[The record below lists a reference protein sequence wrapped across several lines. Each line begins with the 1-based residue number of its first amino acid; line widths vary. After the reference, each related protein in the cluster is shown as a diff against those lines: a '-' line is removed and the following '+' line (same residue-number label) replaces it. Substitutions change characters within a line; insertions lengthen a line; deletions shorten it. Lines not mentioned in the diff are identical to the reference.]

1 MKSSIFTRCQRLALA
16 LALLTPSAAELSAQG
31 LKDAYKDYFTIG
43 VAVNQRNVTNPDQ
56 QALIIQN
63 FNSITAEND
72 MKPQP
77 TEPRQ
82 GQFNFNNA
90 DRIANFC
97 RENGIRLRGHCLMWH
112 AQIGEWI
119 YKDAAGNLLP
129 KEEMFRRM
137 RDHIHTVV
145 GRYKDIVY
153 AWDVVNEAMTDDKNA
168 EDPYRQS
175 PMYQIAGDEFI
186 ANAFRYAREADPE
199 ALLFYNDYNETD
211 PVKSRR
217 IFEMVKKMKDN
228 GVPIDGI
235 GMQGHYNIYGP
246 KEDEIDAAL
255 NLYKQVVNHI
265 HVTELDVRANEEMG
279 GQLRFSQEGMEISD
293 SLKQHL
299 ADQYARIFRVLRKH
313 KDVIDNVTFWNL
325 SDRDSW
331 LGARNY
337 PLLFD
342 TEYQPKKAYE
352 TVMNMSDPL
361 WAPPV
366 KPAPRPRPEGQQ
378 GQQGRQRRRGP
389 QQQQRPP
396 FNAALAFPENPEVK
410 EDFKPSEMN
419 QPGRDY
425 PQVNSQG
432 IVRFRFEAPDAQSV
446 VVSLGLG
453 GRGGTELHQT
463 YDGSWVGQTEGAM
476 DEGFHYY
483 HLTVD
488 GGVVNDPGANN
499 YYGSTRWESG
509 IEIPAHDRDFY
520 ATKNVP
526 HGNVQQVLFWSQST
540 QQVRR
545 AFVYTPPTY
554 GNDKKKYPVL
564 YLQHGWGEDET
575 AWSNQGHANLIMDNL
590 IAEGKCQ
597 PFIIVMTYGMTNEV
611 RFGGLGE
618 FTAKDFE
625 TVLVD
630 ELVPFIDSN
639 FRTIA
644 KRESRAMAG
653 LSMGGFETKLI
664 TGRRPEVFGYYGL
677 LSGGTYSP
685 EDLKDKPQPRLIF
698 QSCGSKENP
707 DGIRQTTSALQ
718 AAGYNAVG
726 YVSEGT
732 AHEFLTWRRSLYQ
745 MAPLLFSK

>member
-1 MKSSIFTRCQRLALA
+1 MKKFTLLAMLLLA
-16 LALLTPSAAELSAQG
+16 GSAGTWAQG

-43 VAVNQRNVTNPDQ
+43 VAVNQRNVTNPEQ
-56 QALIIQN
+56 QALILQN

-186 ANAFRYAREADPE
+186 AKAFQYAREADPN

-246 KEDEIDAAL
+246 KEDEIDAAIT
-255 NLYKQVVNHI
+255 LYKQVVSHI

-279 GQLRFSQEGMEISD
+279 GQLRFSQEGMEVSD

-299 ADQYARIFRVLRKH
+299 ADQYARIFRALRKH

-342 TEYQPKKAYE
+342 SDYQPKQAYQ

-366 KPAPRPRPEGQQ
+366 KPAPRPRPQGEQGQQ
-378 GQQGRQRRRGP
+378 GQRRRRGP
-389 QQQQRPP
+389 QQPQRPP
-396 FNAALAFPENPEVK
+396 FNAALAFPENPDVK

-432 IVRFRFEAPDAQSV
+432 IVRFRVEAPDAQSV

-453 GRGGTELHQT
+453 GSGGTQLHQT
-463 YDGSWVGQTEGAM
+463 YDNSWVGQTAGPM

-483 HLTVD
+483 HLTID

-597 PFIIVMTYGMTNEV
+597 PFIIVMTYGMTNEI

-618 FTAKDFE
+618 FTAQDFE

-630 ELVPFIDSN
+630 ELVPYIDSH
-639 FRTIA
+639 FRTVA
-644 KRESRAMAG
+644 KRDSRAMAG

-664 TGRRPEVFGYYGL
+664 TTRRPDTFGYYGL
-677 LSGGTYSP
+677 LSGGTYAP
-685 EDLKDKPQPRLIF
+685 DDLKDKPQPRLIF

-707 DGIRQTTSALQ
+707 DGIRETTAALQ
-718 AAGYNAVG
+718 NAGYNAVG

-745 MAPLLFSK
+745 MAQLLFKK

>member
-1 MKSSIFTRCQRLALA
+1 MKKFTLLAMLLLA
-16 LALLTPSAAELSAQG
+16 GSVGTWAQG

-43 VAVNQRNVTNPDQ
+43 VAVNQRNVTNPEQ
-56 QALIIQN
+56 QALILQN

-119 YKDAAGNLLP
+119 YKDATGNLLP

-186 ANAFRYAREADPE
+186 AKAFQYAREADPN

-246 KEDEIDAAL
+246 KEDEIDAAIT
-255 NLYKQVVNHI
+255 LYKQVVGHI

-279 GQLRFSQEGMEISD
+279 GQLRFSQEGMEVSD

-299 ADQYARIFRVLRKH
+299 ADQYARIFRALRKH

-342 TEYQPKKAYE
+342 SDYQPKQAYQ
-352 TVMNMSDPL
+352 TIMNMSDPL

-366 KPAPRPRPEGQQ
+366 KPAPRPRPQGEQGQQ
-378 GQQGRQRRRGP
+378 GQRRHRGP
-389 QQQQRPP
+389 QQPQRPP
-396 FNAALAFPENPEVK
+396 FNAALAFPENPDVK

-432 IVRFRFEAPDAQSV
+432 IVRFRVEAPDAQSV

-453 GRGGTELHQT
+453 GSGGTQLHQT
-463 YDGSWVGQTEGAM
+463 YDNSWVGQTAGPM

-483 HLTVD
+483 HLTID

-597 PFIIVMTYGMTNEV
+597 PFIIVMTYGMTNEI

-618 FTAKDFE
+618 FTAQDFE

-630 ELVPFIDSN
+630 ELVPNIDSH
-639 FRTIA
+639 FRTVA
-644 KRESRAMAG
+644 KRDSRAMAG

-664 TGRRPEVFGYYGL
+664 TTRRPDTFGYYGL
-677 LSGGTYSP
+677 LSGGTYAP
-685 EDLKDKPQPRLIF
+685 DDLKDKPQPRLIF

-707 DGIRQTTSALQ
+707 DGIRETTAALQ
-718 AAGYNAVG
+718 NAGYNAVG

-745 MAPLLFSK
+745 MAQLLFKK

>member
-1 MKSSIFTRCQRLALA
+1 MKKFTLLAMLLLA
-16 LALLTPSAAELSAQG
+16 GSVGTWAQG

-43 VAVNQRNVTNPDQ
+43 VAVNQRNVTNPEQ
-56 QALIIQN
+56 QALILQN

-186 ANAFRYAREADPE
+186 AKAFQYAREADPN

-217 IFEMVKKMKDN
+217 IFEMVKKMKAN

-246 KEDEIDAAL
+246 KEDEIDAAIT
-255 NLYKQVVNHI
+255 LYKQVVSHI

-279 GQLRFSQEGMEISD
+279 GQLRFSQEGMEVSD

-299 ADQYARIFRVLRKH
+299 ADQYARIFRALRKH

-342 TEYQPKKAYE
+342 SDYQPKQAYQ

-366 KPAPRPRPEGQQ
+366 KPAPRPRPQGEQGQQ
-378 GQQGRQRRRGP
+378 GQRRRRGP
-389 QQQQRPP
+389 QQPQRPP
-396 FNAALAFPENPEVK
+396 FNAALAFPENPDVK

-432 IVRFRFEAPDAQSV
+432 IVRFRVEAPDAQSV

-453 GRGGTELHQT
+453 GSGGTQLHQT
-463 YDGSWVGQTEGAM
+463 YDNSWVGQTAGPM

-483 HLTVD
+483 HLTID

-597 PFIIVMTYGMTNEV
+597 PFIIVMTYGMTNEI

-618 FTAKDFE
+618 FTAQDFE

-630 ELVPFIDSN
+630 ELVPYIDSH
-639 FRTIA
+639 FRTVA
-644 KRESRAMAG
+644 KRDSRAMAG

-664 TGRRPEVFGYYGL
+664 TTRRPDTFGYYGL
-677 LSGGTYSP
+677 LSGGTYAP
-685 EDLKDKPQPRLIF
+685 DDLKDKPQPRLIF

-707 DGIRQTTSALQ
+707 DGIRETTAALQ
-718 AAGYNAVG
+718 NAGYNAVG

-745 MAPLLFSK
+745 MAQLLFKK

>member
-1 MKSSIFTRCQRLALA
+1 MKKFAF
-16 LALLTPSAAELSAQG
+16 LLSLLLLSNTGTKAQG
-31 LKDAYKDYFTIG
+31 LKDAYQDYFTIG

-56 QALIIQN
+56 QALILRE
-63 FNSITAEND
+63 FNSVTAEND

-82 GQFNFNNA
+82 GQFDFSRA

-97 RENGIRLRGHCLMWH
+97 RANGIKMRGHCLMWH
-112 AQIGEWI
+112 SQIGEWI
-119 YKDAAGNLLP
+119 YKDEQGNLLP
-129 KEEMFRRM
+129 KEEFFRRM
-137 RDHIHTVV
+137 REHIHAVV
-145 GRYKDIVY
+145 NRYKDVVY

-168 EDPYRQS
+168 TDPYRQS
-175 PMYQIAGDEFI
+175 QLYQIAGDEFI
-186 ANAFRYAREADPE
+186 ANAFRYAREADPNN
-199 ALLFYNDYNETD
+199 LLFYNDYNETD
-211 PVKSRR
+211 PVKSQR
-217 IFEMVKKMKDN
+217 IFEMVKKMKAN

-246 KEDEIDAAL
+246 TEDEIDKAIT
-255 NLYKQVVNHI
+255 LYKQVVSHI

-279 GQLRFSQEGMEISD
+279 GALQFSQEGMAVSD

-299 ADQYARIFRVLRKH
+299 ADQYARIFGVLRKH

-337 PLLFD
+337 PLPFD
-342 TEYQPKKAYE
+342 SEYQPKKAYDYIL
-352 TVMNMSDPL
+352 NMRKPDWQLPQR
-361 WAPPV
+361 PPR
-366 KPAPRPRPEGQQ
+366 RPRPDGEQ
-378 GQQGRQRRRGP
+378 GQQGQRRRGP
-389 QQQQRPP
+389 RGQQQQQRPP
-396 FNAALAFPENPEVK
+396 FNAALAFPEDANVK

-432 IVRFRFEAPDAQSV
+432 IVRFRVEAPEAKSV

-453 GRGGTELHQT
+453 GQGGTQLHQC
-463 YDGSWVGQTEGAM
+463 YDGSWVGQTAGPM

-488 GGVVNDPGANN
+488 GGVLNDPGANN

-520 ATKNVP
+520 AMKNVP
-526 HGNVQQVLFWSQST
+526 HGNVQQVLFWSEST

-554 GNDKKKYPVL
+554 DKDKKKYPVL

-575 AWSNQGHANLIMDNL
+575 AWSRQGHANLIMDNL
-590 IAEGKCQ
+590 IAEGKCE
-597 PFIIVMTYGMTNEV
+597 PFIIVMTYGMTNDV
-611 RFGGLGE
+611 RFGRLGE

-625 TVLVD
+625 KVLVD
-630 ELVPFIDSN
+630 ELVPYIDGH
-639 FRTIA
+639 FRTKA
-644 KRESRAMAG
+644 DKAHRAMAG

-664 TGRRPEVFGYYGL
+664 TLRRPEVFNYYGL
-677 LSGGTYSP
+677 LSGGTYAP
-685 EDLKDKPQPRLIF
+685 EDIKDAKQVRLIF

-707 DGIRQTTSALQ
+707 DGIRQATAALQ
-718 AAGYNAVG
+718 AAGHNAVG

-745 MAPLLFSK
+745 MAPLLFK

>member
-1 MKSSIFTRCQRLALA
+1 MKKFTLLAMLLLA
-16 LALLTPSAAELSAQG
+16 GSAGTWAQG

-43 VAVNQRNVTNPDQ
+43 VAVNQRNVTNPEQ
-56 QALIIQN
+56 QALILQN

-186 ANAFRYAREADPE
+186 AKAFQYAREADPN

-217 IFEMVKKMKDN
+217 IFEMVKKMKAN

-246 KEDEIDAAL
+246 KEDEIDAAIT
-255 NLYKQVVNHI
+255 LYKQVVSHI

-279 GQLRFSQEGMEISD
+279 GQLRFSQEGMEVSD

-299 ADQYARIFRVLRKH
+299 ADQYARIFRALRKH

-342 TEYQPKKAYE
+342 SDYQPKQAYQ

-366 KPAPRPRPEGQQ
+366 KPAPRPRPQGEQGQQ
-378 GQQGRQRRRGP
+378 GQRRRRGP
-389 QQQQRPP
+389 QQPQRPP
-396 FNAALAFPENPEVK
+396 FNAALAFPENPDVK

-432 IVRFRFEAPDAQSV
+432 IVRFRVEAPDAQSV

-453 GRGGTELHQT
+453 GSGGTQLHQT
-463 YDGSWVGQTEGAM
+463 YDNSWVGQTAGPM

-483 HLTVD
+483 HLTID

-564 YLQHGWGEDET
+564 YLQHGWCEDET

-597 PFIIVMTYGMTNEV
+597 PFIIVMT
-611 RFGGLGE
+611 
-618 FTAKDFE
+618 
-625 TVLVD
+625 
-630 ELVPFIDSN
+630 
-639 FRTIA
+639 
-644 KRESRAMAG
+644 
-653 LSMGGFETKLI
+653 
-664 TGRRPEVFGYYGL
+664 
-677 LSGGTYSP
+677 
-685 EDLKDKPQPRLIF
+685 
-698 QSCGSKENP
+698 
-707 DGIRQTTSALQ
+707 
-718 AAGYNAVG
+718 
-726 YVSEGT
+726 
-732 AHEFLTWRRSLYQ
+732 
-745 MAPLLFSK
+745 

>member
-1 MKSSIFTRCQRLALA
+1 MKKFTLLAMLLLA
-16 LALLTPSAAELSAQG
+16 GSAGTWAQG

-43 VAVNQRNVTNPDQ
+43 VAVNQRNVTNPEQ
-56 QALIIQN
+56 QALILQN

-186 ANAFRYAREADPE
+186 AKAFQYAREADPN

-246 KEDEIDAAL
+246 KEDEIDAAIT
-255 NLYKQVVNHI
+255 LYKQVVSHI

-279 GQLRFSQEGMEISD
+279 GQLRFSQEGMEVSD

-299 ADQYARIFRVLRKH
+299 ADQYARIFRALRKH

-342 TEYQPKKAYE
+342 SDYQPKQAYQ

-366 KPAPRPRPEGQQ
+366 KPAPRPRPQGEQ
-378 GQQGRQRRRGP
+378 GQPGQRRRRGP
-389 QQQQRPP
+389 QQPQRPP
-396 FNAALAFPENPEVK
+396 FNAALAFPENPDVK

-432 IVRFRFEAPDAQSV
+432 IVRFRVEAPDAQSV

-453 GRGGTELHQT
+453 GSGGTQLHQT
-463 YDGSWVGQTEGAM
+463 YDNSWVGQTAGPM

-483 HLTVD
+483 HLTID

-597 PFIIVMTYGMTNEV
+597 PFIIVMTYGMTNEI

-618 FTAKDFE
+618 FTAQDFE

-630 ELVPFIDSN
+630 ELVPYIDSH
-639 FRTIA
+639 FRTVA
-644 KRESRAMAG
+644 KRDSRAMAG

-664 TGRRPEVFGYYGL
+664 TTRRPDTFGYYGL
-677 LSGGTYSP
+677 LSGGTYAP
-685 EDLKDKPQPRLIF
+685 DDLKDKPQPRLIF

-707 DGIRQTTSALQ
+707 DGIRETTAALQ
-718 AAGYNAVG
+718 NAGYNAVG

-745 MAPLLFSK
+745 MAQLLFKK

>member
-1 MKSSIFTRCQRLALA
+1 MMTKIAKQLLVAALIV
-16 LALLTPSAAELSAQG
+16 LPLNTKAQG

-43 VAVNQRNVTNPDQ
+43 VAVNQRNVSNSEQ
-56 QALIIQN
+56 QALICRE

-77 TEPRQ
+77 TEPRR
-82 GQFNFNNA
+82 GQFDFSRA

-97 RENGIRLRGHCLMWH
+97 RENGIKMRGHCLMWH
-112 AQIGEWI
+112 AQIGEWM
-119 YKDAAGNLLP
+119 YKDEEGNLLP
-129 KEEMFRRM
+129 KEEFFKRM
-137 RDHIHTVV
+137 REHIHTVV
-145 GRYKDIVY
+145 NRYKDVVY
-153 AWDVVNEAMTDDKNA
+153 AWDVVNEAMSDDKKS

-175 PMYQIAGDEFI
+175 PMYKIAGDEFI
-186 ANAFRYAREADPE
+186 ANAFRYAREADPTT
-199 ALLFYNDYNETD
+199 LLFYNDYNECD
-211 PVKSRR
+211 PVKSKR
-217 IFEMVKKMKDN
+217 IYNMVKKMKEN

-235 GMQGHYNIYGP
+235 GMQAHYNIYGP
-246 KEDEIDAAL
+246 TEEEIDAAIT
-255 NLYKQVVNHI
+255 LYKTVVKHI
-265 HVTELDVRANEEMG
+265 NVTELDIRANEEMG
-279 GQLRFSQEGMEISD
+279 GGLQFSQEGLVVSD

-299 ADQYARIFRVLRKH
+299 ADQYARVFRVLRKH
-313 KDVIDNVTFWNL
+313 KDVVDNVTFWNL

-337 PLLFD
+337 PLPFD
-342 TEYQPKKAYE
+342 TEYKPKMAYDYIK
-352 TVMNMSDPL
+352 NMRDPL
-361 WAPPV
+361 WQIPA

-378 GQQGRQRRRGP
+378 GQQGRRGQRGQ

-396 FNAALAFPENPEVK
+396 FNAALAFPEKADVK

-432 IVRFRFEAPDAQSV
+432 VVRFRVELPEAKSV

-453 GRGGTELHQT
+453 GQGGTQLHQC
-463 YDGSWVGQTEGAM
+463 YDGSWVGQTAGPM

-488 GGVVNDPGANN
+488 GGVVNDPGAQN

-526 HGNVQQVLFWSQST
+526 HGNVQQVLFWSEST

-554 GNDKKKYPVL
+554 GKDKKKYPVL

-575 AWSNQGHANLIMDNL
+575 AWSRQGHANLIMDNL
-590 IAEGKCQ
+590 IAEGKCK
-597 PFIIVMTYGMTNEV
+597 PFIIVMTYGMTNDV
-611 RFGGLGE
+611 RFGGLGQ
-618 FTAKDFE
+618 FTAEDFE
-625 TVLVD
+625 KVLVD
-630 ELVPFIDSN
+630 ELVPYIDNN
-639 FRTIA
+639 FRTVA
-644 KRESRAMAG
+644 KKESRAMAG
-653 LSMGGFETKLI
+653 LSMGGFETRLI
-664 TGRRPEVFGYYGL
+664 TLRRPEVFGYYGL
-677 LSGGTYSP
+677 LSGGQYKP
-685 EDLKDKPQPRLIF
+685 EDIKDKNQVRLIF

-707 DGIRQTTSALQ
+707 DAINSTTEALT
-718 AAGYNAVG
+718 AAGFNAVG

-745 MAPLLFSK
+745 MAPLLFK